1 MPLTSGTRLG
11 PYEILSLVGA
21 GGMGEVYR
29 ARDTRI
35 DRIVAVKFSETR
47 FSERFER
54 EARAI
59 AALNHSNI
67 CHLYDVGPNYLVM
80 EFVEGAP
87 LAPGGGL
94 RKILHAAEQIAA
106 GLAAAHAAR
115 IVHRD
120 LKPDNILVTADGRV
134 KILDFGLA
142 KQALSAAAGDATQT
156 VVAGAT
162 DPGTVLGTVFYMSPE
177 QARGA
182 EVDSRSDQFSFGL
195 VMYEMAS
202 GKRAFVRD
210 SAAQTMAAIIEAEPD
225 YSLLTG
231 PPAFRW
237 IIERCLAK
245 DPRDRYDST
254 VDLYRDLEQLRRRQ
268 SELSSSAPAQ
278 GNGAPTARRLG
289 WAPVAVAAAA
299 AICFGLAAGWFGH
312 SAAQTPAPRYRVVP
326 IAVEAAAATTPAWS
340 PDGKILAY
348 SQESGG
354 YYQIFTRR
362 LEQHTESPAQLTS
375 LPNDCLFPFWNPSGD
390 RIYFLDGRG
399 LWGMAAAGGQPE
411 KLLENAVFAAL
422 SPDGKTIVFTRR
434 SDAALWTATAD
445 GKDLVRQETTI
456 SPRAA
461 NLLLR
466 SLRFSPNGKSLARFG
481 DRGVAITPFPFRAG
495 GAPLSAV
502 QFHLPPDSFLSWMA
516 WMPDGRH
523 FVGVLNTEAS
533 VQLCRGDIGSK
544 TLEPLTNSEL
554 HEYYPSVSP
563 DGTRIAYSASTANF
577 DILSVDLA
585 TGAVSPLVNSAR
597 YDGWPTWT
605 TSGDLLFSTDR
616 MGESQ
621 IWRKN
626 LRDGS
631 ERPVLTP
638 ADFDEPSTHLLVQS
652 AVSPDGRSIVYQRVN
667 ASGMHLYMSPIGGGR
682 PIALDPGS
690 AARSDSPTWS
700 PDSNWVAFAS
710 EGGLWKVRPG
720 SRERPVKVRDDLS
733 SRSRMVR
740 WSRSGELLYASKDG
754 VSVTDAT
761 GAQSRVITDEPLLV
775 WDWSADGSQIYAIRE
790 GSARRMELITIDRKS
805 GQTRL
810 IAGLGRIPVSPEPI
824 GYASPIRSLA
834 VSPDGKRAVFA
845 YLQPDSQI
853 WMMEQVK
860 GR

>member
-278 GNGAPTARRLG
+278 GNGAPAARRLG

-299 AICFGLAAGWFGH
+299 AICFGLGA
-312 SAAQTPAPRYRVVP
+312 
-326 IAVEAAAATTPAWS
+326 
-340 PDGKILAY
+340 
-348 SQESGG
+348 
-354 YYQIFTRR
+354 
-362 LEQHTESPAQLTS
+362 
-375 LPNDCLFPFWNPSGD
+375 CLRN
-390 RIYFLDGRG
+390 
-399 LWGMAAAGGQPE
+399 
-411 KLLENAVFAAL
+411 
-422 SPDGKTIVFTRR
+422 
-434 SDAALWTATAD
+434 
-445 GKDLVRQETTI
+445 
-456 SPRAA
+456 
-461 NLLLR
+461 
-466 SLRFSPNGKSLARFG
+466 
-481 DRGVAITPFPFRAG
+481 
-495 GAPLSAV
+495 
-502 QFHLPPDSFLSWMA
+502 
-516 WMPDGRH
+516 
-523 FVGVLNTEAS
+523 
-533 VQLCRGDIGSK
+533 
-544 TLEPLTNSEL
+544 
-554 HEYYPSVSP
+554 
-563 DGTRIAYSASTANF
+563 
-577 DILSVDLA
+577 
-585 TGAVSPLVNSAR
+585 
-597 YDGWPTWT
+597 
-605 TSGDLLFSTDR
+605 
-616 MGESQ
+616 
-621 IWRKN
+621 
-626 LRDGS
+626 
-631 ERPVLTP
+631 
-638 ADFDEPSTHLLVQS
+638 ADF
-652 AVSPDGRSIVYQRVN
+652 
-667 ASGMHLYMSPIGGGR
+667 
-682 PIALDPGS
+682 GS
-690 AARSDSPTWS
+690 
-700 PDSNWVAFAS
+700 
-710 EGGLWKVRPG
+710 
-720 SRERPVKVRDDLS
+720 
-733 SRSRMVR
+733 
-740 WSRSGELLYASKDG
+740 
-754 VSVTDAT
+754 
-761 GAQSRVITDEPLLV
+761 
-775 WDWSADGSQIYAIRE
+775 
-790 GSARRMELITIDRKS
+790 
-805 GQTRL
+805 
-810 IAGLGRIPVSPEPI
+810 
-824 GYASPIRSLA
+824 
-834 VSPDGKRAVFA
+834 
-845 YLQPDSQI
+845 
-853 WMMEQVK
+853 
-860 GR
+860 